1 MEFASG
7 RTSLLLLGATLVLTA
22 SLAASGCRRRAPA
35 RAQPQ
40 GQTQAP
46 SGPATAP
53 LRGRVLDTAG
63 RPVPEARV
71 LARPNLDAG
80 ATPPREARS
89 DGDGVFLFDRLP
101 AGAYTL
107 VVEAAGLL
115 PSTPPAVAVPGPEA
129 VVRLAETGRALSGTV
144 AAAGV
149 PVAGARVRLGG
160 EGVVPARTTTSD
172 ATGAFVFHG
181 LGAGRYALR
190 ATSGPLASATIEG
203 LADGGGKADGGA
215 AAPVRLA
222 LVPGVI
228 VAGTVVDDR
237 GLPLPAVEVSATPT
251 APEENDALPE
261 VVATGAD
268 GGFRVG
274 PLPPGTLRLGARAP
288 GYLLRDPATV
298 ALVAGQ
304 APPATRLELV
314 RGAAISGRV
323 VDARGAAQAGADVRC
338 VGAGADDLVVL
349 YEPLP
354 LAAEAAALGGAGR
367 AVGGAKAVRTDA
379 RGTFTLE
386 GLLPG
391 RVHLE
396 IARKPLVPLRTG
408 DWTLAPGQHLD
419 AGVLTLRDGVLL
431 SGRVVDE
438 AGMPLAGAR
447 VTTTPTAGLF
457 AETDAA
463 GTFQLALT
471 PGAYEVT
478 ATGRAGGAASTK
490 VRVDAAAPP
499 PAVTLTLSRA
509 DAALEG
515 VVVDSG
521 RRPLVR
527 ARVRAFAAD
536 AAGAA
541 PEGPP
546 LGAAS
551 TDAGGHFTLSRLPR
565 RRLLIEVDHASYPRT
580 LASATPGALAELVVP
595 IPGGVDGEVRER
607 ASGATVPRA
616 RIDAKGPGGEKLE
629 ATANDKRA
637 GAFRLARVRPGRWSL
652 TASAPGYTPTTREL
666 DVPASEIL
674 GDASVRG
681 LRLELDAAAPR

>member
-7 RTSLLLLGATLVLTA
+7 RTSLLLLGAALVLTA
-22 SLAASGCRRRAPA
+22 SLGGPGCRRKAPPSAPA
-35 RAQPQ
+35 K
-40 GQTQAP
+40 AP
-46 SGPATAP
+46 AAPATAP
-53 LRGRVLDTAG
+53 LRGRILDTAG

-71 LARPNLDAG
+71 LARPSLDAD

-89 DGDGVFLFDRLP
+89 DGDGVFLFERLSS
-101 AGAYTL
+101 GSYTL
-107 VVEAAGLL
+107 VIEAAGLR
-115 PSTPPAVAVPGPEA
+115 PSTPPAVTVPGPEA

-144 AAAGV
+144 AASGV

-181 LGAGRYALR
+181 LGSGRYALR
-190 ATSGPLASATIEG
+190 ATSGPLASATVEG
-203 LADGGGKADGGA
+203 FADGAGKVNADAGGA
-215 AAPVRLA
+215 ATPVRLA
-222 LVPGVI
+222 LVPGVS
-228 VAGTVVDDR
+228 VAGAVVDDR

-251 APEENDALPE
+251 APEESDALPE

-274 PLPPGTLRLGARAP
+274 PLPPGTIRLGARAP
-288 GYLLRDPATV
+288 GYLLRDTATL

-323 VDARGAAQAGADVRC
+323 VDARGAAQSGADVRC

-354 LAAEAAALGGAGR
+354 LAAEAAAMGGTGR
-367 AVGGAKAVRTDA
+367 AVGGAKAARTDA

-396 IARKPLVPLRTG
+396 IARAPLVPLRTG

-438 AGMPLAGAR
+438 AGLPVAGAR

-463 GTFQLALT
+463 GAFQLALT
-471 PGAYEVT
+471 PGPYEVT

-521 RRPLVR
+521 RRPLSR
-527 ARVRAFAAD
+527 ARIRAFAAD

-541 PEGPP
+541 PEGPA
-546 LGAAS
+546 LAAAS

-565 RRLLIEVDHASYPRT
+565 RRLLIEIDHASYPRT
-580 LASATPGALAELVVP
+580 LAPATPGALAELVVP

-616 RIDAKGPGGEKLE
+616 RVEAKGPGGEKVE
-629 ATANDKRA
+629 ALANDKRA
-637 GAFRLARVRPGRWSL
+637 GAFRLARLRPGRWSL
-652 TASAPGYTPTTREL
+652 TASAPGYAPTTRDLE
-666 DVPASEIL
+666 VPASEIL
-674 GDASVRG
+674 SDASVRG